1 MNKDLRLAGPRLILR
16 PVTLEDANI
25 KYCAWLNDPEVNRFL
40 ETRFC
45 RQTVASVRSYVQE
58 MQQSHQTVFLAI
70 VLRDSSLHI
79 GNIKLGP
86 VLTPHRR
93 AEISFFLGEKQFWG
107 QGYATE
113 AVGLLTDFALNE
125 LQLRKVTAG
134 CYHTNKGSQRVFE
147 KLGYV
152 LEGVL
157 KDHYFSDDVWVDRL
171 CYARF

>member
-16 PVTLEDANI
+16 PVTPDDANPQ
-25 KYCAWLNDPEVNRFL
+25 YCAWLNDPEVNRFL

-45 RQTVASVRSYVQE
+45 QQTIESVRNYVQE
-58 MQQSHQTVFLAI
+58 MQQSPLTVFLAI
-70 VLRDSSLHI
+70 VLQDGSRHI

-86 VLTPHRR
+86 VLVPHRR

-113 AVGLLTDFALNE
+113 AVGLLTDFALHE
-125 LQLRKVTAG
+125 LRLKKVTAG

-152 LEGVL
+152 REGVL
-157 KDHYFSDDVWVDRL
+157 KSHYLSDDVWVDRL